1 MAVIISHPLLARI
14 VATILGTV
22 EPLGTI
28 THFVLLDLNYPAN
41 LWDFFKNIFPLIT
54 LDLIPTDYVYEE
66 IFALESIDDESESEI
81 FEEVGYE
88 NRLAVNNIGS
98 LLIFIFL

>member
-1 MAVIISHPLLARI
+1 M
-14 VATILGTV
+14 
-22 EPLGTI
+22 
-28 THFVLLDLNYPAN
+28 
-41 LWDFFKNIFPLIT
+41 IT